1 MHAGRTVCP
10 GSNLRVLRRHA
21 DSFPRTAGVNLQQ
34 GVRILRKPADKT
46 INRLVEMNGIRT
58 NAAAVMLGIS
68 PNTLRSWERR
78 YDFPKPHRSAGGHRQ
93 YSLGEI
99 EALRLTL
106 AETHNVSSAI
116 SLARER
122 GEGPSTPSRLS
133 AAFAA
138 FDEDAANRLLEESLG
153 LRSVE
158 RTIEEILLEAISI
171 QLQAGSN
178 TVEYEFAWRH
188 ATGWLSA
195 QRRLAPPAS
204 RPEGVMIF
212 DASAPCDFD
221 ALHAQALE
229 VVLRRA
235 GLRTLSLTPA
245 VELRRLG
252 RALRA
257 LDPKAVVL
265 TGQRVSLDSIGRLVY
280 AIRSVAREVTVFD
293 YRGAVPDTGASTV
306 YRLGETP
313 VAAREALLAKLQP
326 AQPDTAPQQPVTVLP
341 SARPIGA

>member
-1 MHAGRTVCP
+1 
-10 GSNLRVLRRHA
+10 
-21 DSFPRTAGVNLQQ
+21 
-34 GVRILRKPADKT
+34 
-46 INRLVEMNGIRT
+46 
-58 NAAAVMLGIS
+58 MLGIS

-78 YDFPKPHRSAGGHRQ
+78 YNFPQPLRSAGGHRQ

-122 GEGPSTPSRLS
+122 GQGPSTSSRLTG
-133 AAFAA
+133 AFQS
-138 FDEDAANRLLEESLG
+138 FDEDTANRLLEESLG

-158 RTIEEILLEAISI
+158 RTIEEVLLKAVTGLCEPDC
-171 QLQAGSN
+171 N
-178 TVEYEFAWRH
+178 TAEYEFGWRH

-195 QRRLAPPAS
+195 QRRLAPQAS

-212 DASAPCDFD
+212 DASAPCDLD
-221 ALHAQALE
+221 AIHAQSLE

-245 VELRRLG
+245 VELTRLG

-265 TGQRVSLDSIGRLVY
+265 TGRRVSLDSIGRLVY
-280 AIRSVAREVTVFD
+280 AVRSIVPEVGVFD
-293 YRGAVPDTGASTV
+293 FRGAVPDTGASTV
-306 YRLGETP
+306 HRLGDTP
-313 VAAREALLAKLQP
+313 VAGRDALLKRLQP
-326 AQPDTAPQQPVTVLP
+326 APVQTGVRAV
-341 SARPIGA
+341 SAVSSAGPARAGA

>member
-1 MHAGRTVCP
+1 
-10 GSNLRVLRRHA
+10 
-21 DSFPRTAGVNLQQ
+21 
-34 GVRILRKPADKT
+34 
-46 INRLVEMNGIRT
+46 MNGIRT
-58 NAAAVMLGIS
+58 NAAALMLGSS

-93 YSLGEI
+93 YSLSEI

-122 GEGPSTPSRLS
+122 GEGPSTPLRLS
-133 AAFAA
+133 GTFRA

-158 RTIEEILLEAISI
+158 RTIEEVLIEAV
-171 QLQAGSN
+171 QEQFDGGAQ

-195 QRRLAPPAS
+195 QRRLAPPAT
-204 RPEGVMIF
+204 RPEGIMIF
-212 DASAPCDFD
+212 DASAPCDLD
-221 ALHAQALE
+221 ALYAQALE
-229 VVLRRA
+229 LVLRRA
-235 GLRTLSLTPA
+235 GLRTFSLTPA
-245 VELRRLG
+245 VELTRLG

-265 TGQRVSLDSIGRLVY
+265 TGRRVSLDSIGRLVY
-280 AIRSVAREVTVFD
+280 AIRSVLHEVTVFD
-293 YRGAVPDTGASTV
+293 FRGAVPDTGASTV
-306 YRLGETP
+306 CRLGEQP
-313 VAAREALLAKLQP
+313 VAARDALLSQLQP
-326 AQPDTAPQQPVTVLP
+326 TWTQQSAQPVPAVATPRA
-341 SARPIGA
+341 